1 MIVYFQ
7 DKIAPFRQEWLV
19 DNVVNGKVRK
29 NKNNVLRDRT
39 VGIYEDFVTGEIM
52 LAVAIRNP
60 IDKAT
65 TISKKIIQQRIITLK
80 KRNDRPSIRNGL
92 WFSNRTEVYAL
103 LSDKE
108 EHDNMTKEV
117 SIIHGYL
124 SEEQLDKAF
133 LKLDNLKLRIQK
145 NSLPLYEL
153 QFS

>member
-7 DKIAPFRQEWLV
+7 DKIVPFRQEWLV
-19 DNVVNGKVRK
+19 DDVVNGKVRK

-65 TISKKIIQQRIITLK
+65 NISKKIIRQRIITLR
-80 KRNDRPSIRNGL
+80 KRNDKLSIRNGL
-92 WFSNRTEVYAL
+92 WFSNSAEVYAL

-108 EHDNMTKEV
+108 GRDNVTKEA

-133 LKLDNLKLRIQK
+133 LKLDNLKLRIR
-145 NSLPLYEL
+145 NNNLPLYEL